1 MKRLIIIYHSQS
13 GRTHQLAE
21 AVAAGAREEA
31 AGAGDEQTLTVS
43 IKTAFNA
50 RLEDLLSADG
60 LLFGTPENF
69 GTMSGALKDFFDR
82 TYYPAEPYQI
92 NLPYGVFISAGND
105 GSGAVREIE
114 RIAKGYPLRRV
125 AEPLIAKGEVS
136 QQHLQQCRELGLSM
150 AAGMVMGIF

>member
-1 MKRLIIIYHSQS
+1 MKRLTIIYHSQS
-13 GRTHQLAE
+13 GNTHQLAE
-21 AVAAGAREEA
+21 AVSAGAREEA
-31 AGAGDEQTLTVS
+31 AGAGDEQALIVS

-50 RLEDLLSADG
+50 GLEDLLSADG

-125 AEPLIAKGEVS
+125 AEPLIAKDEVS

-150 AAGMVMGIF
+150 AAGLVMGIF

>member
-1 MKRLIIIYHSQS
+1 MKRLTIIYHSQS
-13 GRTHQLAE
+13 GNTCQLAE

-31 AGAGDEQTLTVS
+31 AGGEQTLIVS
-43 IKTAFNA
+43 LKTAFNA
-50 RLEDLLSADG
+50 ELEDLLSSDG

-82 TYYPAEPYQI
+82 TYYPAEPHQI

-114 RIAKGYPLRRV
+114 RIALGYPLRRV
-125 AEPLIAKGEVS
+125 AKPVIAKGEVS
-136 QQHLQQCRELGLSM
+136 PQHLQQCRELGLSM
-150 AAGMVMGIF
+150 AAGLVMGIF

>member
-1 MKRLIIIYHSQS
+1 MKRLTIIYHSQS
-13 GRTHQLAE
+13 GNTQQLAE
-21 AVAAGAREEA
+21 AVAAGAREEITA
-31 AGAGDEQTLTVS
+31 TGSEQALTIS
-43 IKTAFNA
+43 IKTAFNTGLA
-50 RLEDLLSADG
+50 DLLSADG

-105 GSGAVREIE
+105 GSGAVREIS

-125 AEPLIAKGEVS
+125 AEPLIAKGKVS
-136 QQHLQQCRELGLSM
+136 QQHLRQCRELGLSM
-150 AAGMVMGIF
+150 AAGLVMGIF